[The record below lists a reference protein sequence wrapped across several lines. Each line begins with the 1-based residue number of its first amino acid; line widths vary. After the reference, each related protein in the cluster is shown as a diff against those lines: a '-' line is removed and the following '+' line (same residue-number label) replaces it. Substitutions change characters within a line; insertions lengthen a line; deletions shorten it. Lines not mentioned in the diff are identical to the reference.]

1 MRLQFSFNNDK
12 NEQEGSF
19 MVKILCKNVQ
29 ESPEQIAIVST
40 CTCAE
45 DNNLCSEDIMADLHN
60 LKQLFED

>member
-19 MVKILCKNVQ
+19 TVKILCKNVQ
-29 ESPEQIAIVST
+29 ESPEQNANVSS

-45 DNNLCSEDIMADLHN
+45 DGNVHSEDILADLHN